1 MKQQPQL
8 LSEQVDSDTP
18 NYSTREYL
26 VSRIETEDKVTERFK
41 TVVTWNGEGEMD
53 EYYGKEWS
61 RAKTF
66 TTQKFLCIN
75 GPLKNTKVT
84 EEKGAEYGYVPY
96 NNASWGGHQ
105 KRKTPKVILVLFA
118 D

>member
-8 LSEQVDSDTP
+8 LSETIAPYHP
-18 NYSTREYL
+18 NYTEREYL
-26 VSRIETEDKVTERFK
+26 VSRTETEDKVTERFK
-41 TVVTWNGEGEMD
+41 TVLAWNGEGEMD

-61 RAKTF
+61 RSNTN
-66 TTQKFLCIN
+66 THQKFLCVN

-84 EEKGAEYGYVPY
+84 EEVGNQNGYSLY
-96 NNASWGGHQ
+96 NNANSRQ
-105 KRKTPKVILVLFA
+105 KVPTPKVILVKFT